1 VERLE
6 DEAGRVAV
14 AQLAIGG
21 ATFWVQQDDDSNPAV
36 LGGRSPVRMILTVGD
51 PDSVFARA
59 VMAGATEVAP
69 VAEGHGWRVG
79 RVADPSGYHWEIGR
93 PLTS

>member
-1 VERLE
+1 
-6 DEAGRVAV
+6 
-14 AQLAIGG
+14 
-21 ATFWVQQDDDSNPAV
+21 
-36 LGGRSPVRMILTVGD
+36 VRMILTVGD